1 MDTNTIQALGLD
13 KTDVVYV
20 DSMVQYAIL
29 ILSYA
34 LLLRMAIAKKKVL
47 KYYMNSVNWL
57 FIFIVLYS
65 GTNIVLL
72 LLRLSSTIQYTPVS
86 WLQVITEGIEIV
98 PLWIVIR
105 VLEHN
110 YKKYKDI
117 PTIPYKSDA
126 LIKKALP
133 LFK

>member
-34 LLLRMAIAKKKVL
+34 LLLRMAITKKKVL

-117 PTIPYKSDA
+117 PTTPYKSDA

>member
-117 PTIPYKSDA
+117 PTTPYKSDA

>member
-20 DSMVQYAIL
+20 DSMVQYVIL

-47 KYYMNSVNWL
+47 KYYMNSINWL
-57 FIFIVLYS
+57 FIFIILYS

-117 PTIPYKSDA
+117 PTTPYKSDA

>member
-47 KYYMNSVNWL
+47 KYYMNSINWL

-117 PTIPYKSDA
+117 PTTPYKSDA